1 MCKSISI
8 KQIPDI
14 TEEEA
19 VALARKP
26 TIFSMNKN
34 GSSKDDHSFSKCA
47 IPGCGDKVNL
57 MTYASH
63 FSLKHKELP
72 LNNILVTANDGIRL
86 TCIEW
91 QIVQICHSMQT
102 LFSYLCRWA

>member
-1 MCKSISI
+1 MYVLNHWKNSHSSPDDSYNPNMCKSISI

-47 IPGCGDKVNL
+47 IPGC
-57 MTYASH
+57 
-63 FSLKHKELP
+63 
-72 LNNILVTANDGIRL
+72 
-86 TCIEW
+86 
-91 QIVQICHSMQT
+91 
-102 LFSYLCRWA
+102 